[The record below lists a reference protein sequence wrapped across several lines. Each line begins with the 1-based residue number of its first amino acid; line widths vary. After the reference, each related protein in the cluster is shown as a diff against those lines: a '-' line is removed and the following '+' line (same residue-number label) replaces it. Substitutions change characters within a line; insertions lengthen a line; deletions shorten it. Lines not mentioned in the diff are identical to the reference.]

1 MNETRRLAEFIAG
14 TSYSDLPEAVVEA
27 TRVYILDNLASGLL
41 GSNTPWAEMVG
52 SLAQET
58 ASGGPCSVMAQ
69 SWTTSP
75 SYAALVNGTMI
86 GGFETDHSYGP
97 GSSHPSAAVFPAAM
111 AIAERDHLDGETFLT
126 SVALGYEAAC
136 RIGLAGTRAVE
147 DVAGFH
153 GPGTNAPF
161 GGAAGAGKALGLDAD
176 RLVNAIGIAG
186 SHAGGVLEFAREGAM
201 TKRIHV
207 GRGSQMGLESAL
219 LAAKGFTGPSTI
231 LEGDR
236 GYLKVYSPTPR
247 PEAVVERLGQRYLLL
262 DVSLKAYA
270 CHGSFHSV
278 IDSICR
284 FRADHPF
291 GPSDVNS
298 VKVAGIERMM
308 EARFTGRE
316 PANVLGAQYSLPFS
330 AAIALCRDVDDPLVF
345 SQATLWDAQVRDLAL
360 RIELEEVRPGQ
371 PPNQGGRSDFGEPG
385 GPTAEVTLTVA
396 GVTHRFLATG
406 WKGAPSNPYTYDEI
420 SQKFSRYAATFLPA
434 GRIEE
439 IITRVRALERQ
450 QDIGELT
457 RLLRAGSAVTA

>member
-27 TRVYILDNLASGLL
+27 IRVYILDNLASGLL

-52 SLAQET
+52 SLARES
-58 ASGGPCSVMAQ
+58 ASSGPCSVMAQ
-69 SWTTSP
+69 GWTTSP

-97 GSSHPSAAVFPAAM
+97 GSSHPSAGVFPAVM
-111 AIAERDHLDGETFLT
+111 AVAERDRLDGKTFLA

-136 RIGLAGTRAVE
+136 RVGLAATRAVE

-176 RLVNAIGIAG
+176 RLTNALGIAG

-231 LEGDR
+231 LEGDK
-236 GYLKVYSPTPR
+236 GYLKVYSPSPN
-247 PEAVVERLGQRYLLL
+247 PKAVVEGLGQRYLLM
-262 DVSLKAYA
+262 DMSLKSYA

-284 FRADHPF
+284 FRADHRF
-291 GPSDVNS
+291 GASDVEY
-298 VKVAGIERMM
+298 VKVAGPERMM

-316 PANVLGAQYSLPFS
+316 PASVLGAQYSLPFS
-330 AAIALCRDVDDPLVF
+330 AAIALCRDAGDPLVF
-345 SQATLWDAQVRDLAL
+345 SEATLWDAQVREMAQ

-371 PPNQGGRSDFGEPG
+371 HPDRLGRGDLGEPG
-385 GPTAEVTLTVA
+385 SPIAEVTLTVS
-396 GVTHRFLATG
+396 GDTHSFLATG
-406 WKGAPSNPYTYDEI
+406 WKGALSNPYTYDEI
-420 SQKFSRYAATFLPA
+420 SRKFSRYGATFLPA
-434 GRIEE
+434 GRIKE
-439 IITRVRALERQ
+439 IIDRVRGLEQQ

-457 RLLRAGSAVTA
+457 RLLRAGLAITA

>member
-14 TSYSDLPEAVVEA
+14 TSYTGLPEAVVEA

-52 SLAQET
+52 SLARES

-69 SWTTSP
+69 GWTTSP

-97 GSSHPSAAVFPAAM
+97 GSCHPSAAVFPAVM
-111 AIAERDHLDGETFLT
+111 AVAEREHLDGESFLA

-136 RIGLAGTRAVE
+136 RVGLAATRAVE

-161 GGAAGAGKALGLDAD
+161 GGAAGAGKALGLDAGC
-176 RLVNAIGIAG
+176 LTNALGIAG

-236 GYLKVYSPTPR
+236 GYLKVYSPSPN
-247 PEAVVERLGQRYLLL
+247 PEAVAEGLGKRYLLL

-284 FRADHPF
+284 FRADHRF
-291 GPSDVNS
+291 GSSDVES
-298 VKVAGIERMM
+298 IKVAGIERMM

-316 PANVLGAQYSLPFS
+316 PASVLGAQYSLPFS
-330 AAIALCRDVDDPLVF
+330 VAIALCRDAGDPLVF
-345 SQATLWDAQVRDLAL
+345 SETTLWDAQVRELAR

-371 PPNQGGRSDFGEPG
+371 RPDRAGQKDFGEPG
-385 GPTAEVTLTVA
+385 GPTAEITLTVS
-396 GVTHRFLATG
+396 GSTHRFLAAG
-406 WKGAPSNPYTYDEI
+406 WKGERSDPYTYDEI
-420 SQKFSRYAATFLPA
+420 SQKFSRYAATFLPT

-439 IITRVRALERQ
+439 IITQVRGLERQ
-450 QDIGELT
+450 QDVCELT
-457 RLLRAGSAVTA
+457 RLLRAGSAITA